1 MSSHPILTQSKSAR
15 HENPRASVGLFDQA
29 IVTAVV
35 IAIAYIASHYGRVA
49 VMLEDEPFMRA

>member
-29 IVTAVV
+29 IVTAAV
-35 IAIAYIASHYGRVA
+35 IAIAYIAGILVGW
-49 VMLEDEPFMRA
+49 L